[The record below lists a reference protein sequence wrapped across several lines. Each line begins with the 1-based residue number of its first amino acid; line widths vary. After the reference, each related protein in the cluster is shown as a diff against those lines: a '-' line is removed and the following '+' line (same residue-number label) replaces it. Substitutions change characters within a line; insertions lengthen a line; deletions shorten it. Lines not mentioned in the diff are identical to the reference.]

1 MATGRLERLAPLA
14 GVVFTVV
21 FAVGFLISGDTPDS
35 DATGE
40 EVIKHYD
47 DDAKVL
53 AGFLLIMFASLMFM
67 FFAGVLRR
75 HLAASGP
82 DWLAPV
88 VFGGAVIYVVG
99 LSIFAL
105 SQFALVEAA
114 DNKQAA
120 VAETLNVIDNTNFAT
135 VGFGLVIIL
144 FASAWHILA
153 SRSLPVWL
161 GWTALVL
168 GVLGFA
174 GPLGFVSFL
183 LFPFWVVA
191 VAIVLFRRTGTVGPP
206 ATA

>member
-1 MATGRLERLAPLA
+1 LERLAPLA

-21 FAVGFLISGDTPDS
+21 FAAGFLISGETPDS

-47 DDAKVL
+47 DDAKIL
-53 AGFLLIMFASLMFM
+53 AGFLLLMLASLMLM
-67 FFAGVLRR
+67 FFAGILRR
-75 HLAASGP
+75 HFASSGP
-82 DWLAPV
+82 AWLASV
-88 VFGGAVIYVVG
+88 VFGGAVVYVGG
-99 LSIFAL
+99 LGIFAL
-105 SQFALVEAA
+105 TQFALVEAA

-120 VAETLNVIDNTNFAT
+120 VAETLNVIDNTNFAP

-144 FASAWHILA
+144 FASAWHVLA

-161 GWTALVL
+161 GWTALAL

-183 LFPFWVVA
+183 VFPFWVLA
-191 VAIVLFRRTGTVGPP
+191 VAIALFRRTGTVGTP